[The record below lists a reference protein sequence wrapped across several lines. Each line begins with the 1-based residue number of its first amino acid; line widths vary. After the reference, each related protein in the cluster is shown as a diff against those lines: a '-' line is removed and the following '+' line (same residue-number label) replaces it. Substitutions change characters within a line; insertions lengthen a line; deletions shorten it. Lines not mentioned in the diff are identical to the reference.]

1 MEYSEYE
8 WWITTEKNK
17 ILLAYTQLTEE
28 DNLSE

>member
-8 WWITTEKNK
+8 RWKKKKKNK